1 MINRLRW
8 HLHELDPELE
18 LPARSLSRL
27 SRLDGL
33 AAWLVEQ
40 PPAAARGLITRLAA
54 ELVVDIRALSVRINA
69 LEREIAQRVEMVA
82 PQLLELPGCAALTTA
97 KIVGETA
104 NIARFRS
111 EACFA
116 MHAGVAPIP
125 ASSGRTQ
132 RHRLARG
139 GNRQLNAALHRIAL
153 TQVGMSGGPGHT
165 YYQRRRAKGDRVRN
179 TVTAGWACTPPPPST
194 TAPPKPSATSAPPC
208 SATPTGRTQ
217 NGSSET
223 HPSRRSHPSTRGSTR
238 PTRQRNRSVNAARR
252 CLNRLTGSGGPAY
265 AGRGRALRSRV
276 SFVKTPDHLVPL
288 R

>member
-1 MINRLRW
+1 M
-8 HLHELDPELE
+8 
-18 LPARSLSRL
+18 
-27 SRLDGL
+27 
-33 AAWLVEQ
+33 
-40 PPAAARGLITRLAA
+40 
-54 ELVVDIRALSVRINA
+54 RINA

-139 GNRQLNAALHRIAL
+139 GNRQLNAALHRIAP

-194 TAPPKPSATSAPPC
+194 TAPPKPSATSATVLGHAYRAHPQRFVRNPPKPPKPPIHSWINPPNPPEEPLSKC
-208 SATPTGRTQ
+208 
-217 NGSSET
+217 
-223 HPSRRSHPSTRGSTR
+223 RSTVPQQVDRFRLDALSLNDR
-238 PTRQRNRSVNAARR
+238 PAR
-252 CLNRLTGSGGPAY
+252 
-265 AGRGRALRSRV
+265 
-276 SFVKTPDHLVPL
+276 
-288 R
+288 